1 MKQRTLY
8 LKINLLNMMMLSFI
22 LDDIMQKNIIPAL
35 RLNGGE

>member
-8 LKINLLNMMMLSFI
+8 LKINLLNMMMLSFV